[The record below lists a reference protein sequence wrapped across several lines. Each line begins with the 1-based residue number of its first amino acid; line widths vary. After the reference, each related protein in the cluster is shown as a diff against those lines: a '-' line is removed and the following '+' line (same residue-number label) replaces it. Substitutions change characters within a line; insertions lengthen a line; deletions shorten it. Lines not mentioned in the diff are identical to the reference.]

1 MRNNDIRQQEK
12 VFWTSILAGLI
23 LAVVKAVTAYAA
35 SNKALMGDALYTA
48 SSAVSSL
55 AERLSK
61 NHQRTKRRREQ
72 KDQTAVKE
80 RRNKTTFPFTNLL
93 LTVLLLLGGL
103 EIAISAVRDLMS
115 ETMPDPK
122 PYAIVIV
129 FLAMAVNEALFRYR
143 YRYVKKQRTSRLVEE
158 IDMHRYSLYS
168 SILVLAGMLSTIAA
182 LELQIDRLYYVEPVS
197 AILVSIILWRQGYRM
212 ARQTVYGSL
221 VQELEREDAA
231 NFMETVQRV
240 QGVITIE
247 DLKAQE
253 YGDGVRIHL
262 KIGVNPQISVQA
274 AAEIADYA
282 KNLLLTRF
290 AHVSSVEVQVLP
302 YTGGYPYKSNYEWTQ
317 GRDRSGDGMIH

>member
-1 MRNNDIRQQEK
+1 MVRNNDIRQQEK

-23 LAVVKAVTAYAA
+23 LAIVKAVTAYAA

-61 NHQRTKRRREQ
+61 KYRRSRTRTEEDR
-72 KDQTAVKE
+72 TAAKE
-80 RRNKTTFPFTNLL
+80 RYNKTAAPFTNLL

-115 ETMPDPK
+115 EHTPDPK
-122 PYAIVIV
+122 PYAIVVV

-143 YRYVKKQRTSRLVEE
+143 YRYTNKQRSAKLAEE
-158 IDMHRYSLYS
+158 IDTHRYSLYS
-168 SILVLAGMLSTIAA
+168 SILVLAGMLGTIAA
-182 LELQIDRLYYVEPVS
+182 LELQMDKLYYIEPVS
-197 AILVSIILWRQGYRM
+197 AILVAAILWRQGYQI

-221 VQELEREDAA
+221 VQDLEREDAA
-231 NFMETVQRV
+231 AFMETVQRV
-240 QGVITIE
+240 RGVITIE

-253 YGDGVRIHL
+253 YSDGIRIHL

-317 GRDRSGDGMIH
+317 SREQSGDGMIH